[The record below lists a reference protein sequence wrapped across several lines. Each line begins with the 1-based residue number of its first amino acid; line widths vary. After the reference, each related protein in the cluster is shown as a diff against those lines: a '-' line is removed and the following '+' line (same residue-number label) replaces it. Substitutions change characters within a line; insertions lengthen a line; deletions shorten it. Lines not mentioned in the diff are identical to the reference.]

1 MSTSGGSSVSLARL
15 TKLME
20 QLADDAPQTLVPQD
34 LIDDPLWQQI
44 REQAKITLEA
54 LEEKGSLRGAQVA
67 SDGRGERPGNL
78 RDVRVSL
85 RRTSPVQC
93 ARAAIGRSVNTPIPL
108 QTCFFIE

>member
-1 MSTSGGSSVSLARL
+1 MSTWGGASVSLALL

-54 LEEKGSLRGAQVA
+54 LEEKG
-67 SDGRGERPGNL
+67 
-78 RDVRVSL
+78 
-85 RRTSPVQC
+85 
-93 ARAAIGRSVNTPIPL
+93 
-108 QTCFFIE
+108 